1 MGKENE
7 RPARRFSS
15 FVFIVII
22 VGVIFSLVVLF
33 QAWEAYQNSDP
44 LTGLFLLIGFV
55 GLILSAYM
63 LIQARR
69 QVRRFTLEVPPV
81 VTTIICSKCGFK
93 NVRNFEREDYILKE
107 LGPCTKCDGT
117 MMISAIYREVEEKK
131 RESRLFG

>member
-1 MGKENE
+1 MSKANE

-15 FVFIVII
+15 FVFIIII

-69 QVRRFTLEVPPV
+69 QVRSFTLEAPPV
-81 VTTIICSKCGFK
+81 ITTIVCSKCGFK
-93 NVRNFEREDYILKE
+93 NVRDFEREDYILKD
-107 LGPCTKCDGT
+107 LGSCTKCEGK
-117 MMISAIYREVEEKK
+117 MMISAIYREVKEKK
-131 RESRLFG
+131 KESKFFG